1 MTFCAFFLFLQRRA
15 GGWQENSLKQPQDIY
30 KAYIKSTTN
39 SGKQVP
45 RSLASATL
53 FFASTFIFLIKRFR
67 LAVLNTQNHKKII
80 GSSIIGE

>member
-1 MTFCAFFLFLQRRA
+1 MTFCAFFYLFR
-15 GGWQENSLKQPQDIY
+15 GGPRGQENSLKQPHDIY

-39 SGKQVP
+39 SGQQLP

-53 FFASTFIFLIKRFR
+53 FFASKFIFLIKGFR

-80 GSSIIGE
+80 GSSIFGK